1 MNMAKNIVQL
11 KTFKLASLFV
21 FIFLLDQVTKYWF
34 SRNLILAINTGF
46 SFGLINNLSIMVISA
61 LQIFFL
67 VVVVFF
73 AKFRKIGQYQ
83 AVIILAAG
91 SSNLLDRWLFSGV
104 RDIFYLPILNLT
116 NNLADWLIFLTIIFG
131 ILTKLKQEH
140 Q

>member
-1 MNMAKNIVQL
+1 ML
-11 KTFKLASLFV
+11 
-21 FIFLLDQVTKYWF
+21 
-34 SRNLILAINTGF
+34 
-46 SFGLINNLSIMVISA
+46 ISA
-61 LQIFFL
+61 LQIFFV

-73 AKFRKIGQYQ
+73 AKFRQIGQYQ